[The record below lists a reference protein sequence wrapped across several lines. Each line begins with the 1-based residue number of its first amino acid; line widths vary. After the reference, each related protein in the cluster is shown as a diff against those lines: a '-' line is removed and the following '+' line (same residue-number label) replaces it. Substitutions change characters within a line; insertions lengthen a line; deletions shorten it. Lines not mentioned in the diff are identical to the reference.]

1 MALMAQIIFK
11 RGSVTYYGSVSYG
24 FNLPFLFHIT
34 LRCIGTGVPYDGR
47 SVRSITNI
55 SLILSAVLEAKH
67 KKAVLLDD
75 SQRCLTLQSH
85 RRQNLV

>member
-1 MALMAQIIFK
+1 MFPMDSIF
-11 RGSVTYYGSVSYG
+11 RFFSDNIRMHWYRRVYGG
-24 FNLPFLFHIT
+24 P
-34 LRCIGTGVPYDGR
+34 

-75 SQRCLTLQSH
+75 SQRRLTLQSH
-85 RRQNLV
+85 RRQNLVGVEFFELPR